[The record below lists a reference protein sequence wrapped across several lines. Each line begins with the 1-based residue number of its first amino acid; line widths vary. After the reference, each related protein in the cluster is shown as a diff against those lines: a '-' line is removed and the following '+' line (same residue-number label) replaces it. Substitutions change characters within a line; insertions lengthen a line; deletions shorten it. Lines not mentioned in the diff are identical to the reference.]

1 MKIGIIGTGAVGKTL
16 ATKLAERG
24 YPVLIANSRGPE
36 AVADSLGASIAE
48 VKPSSTLEVLDCD
61 LVILSVPWTKVPD
74 VLGSGGPK
82 DGRILVDAT
91 NIFLS
96 YPPHARV
103 DDLKGD
109 SGSEIVAR
117 LAPAARVV
125 KAFNTLAIATMFAP
139 LPKDTKRVLFVA
151 GDDASAVDPVAA
163 IIAGLGLIPI
173 PLGSLAHA
181 GRQMELGGPLSG
193 VELLALAEDAA

>member
-1 MKIGIIGTGAVGKTL
+1 MKVGIIGTGTVGKTL
-16 ATKLAERG
+16 ATKMAESG
-24 YPVLIANSRGPE
+24 YPVLLANSRGPE
-36 AVADSLGASIAE
+36 AVVDSLGASIAD
-48 VKPSSTLEVLDCD
+48 VIPSSTLEALGCD

-96 YPPHARV
+96 YPPNPSV

-125 KAFNTLAIATMFAP
+125 KVFNTLPVARMFAP
-139 LPKDTKRVLFVA
+139 PPKGTKRVLFVA
-151 GDDASAVDPVAA
+151 GDDAPAITPVAA
-163 IIAGLGLIPI
+163 LIADLGLHPV
-173 PLGSLAHA
+173 PLGSLAQA
-181 GRQMELGGPLSG
+181 GRQMELGGPPSG
-193 VELLALAEDAA
+193 LELLTPTKSAS

>member
-1 MKIGIIGTGAVGKTL
+1 MNIGIIGTGAVGKTL

-24 YPVLIANSRGPE
+24 YRVLVANSRGPE
-36 AVADSLGASIAE
+36 AVADSLGSSVAD
-48 VKPSSTLEVLDCD
+48 VTPSSTSEVLGCD

-74 VLGSGGPK
+74 VLRSGGPK

-96 YPPHARV
+96 YPPDARI
-103 DDLKGD
+103 DDLKGG

-117 LAPAARVV
+117 LAPEARVV
-125 KAFNTLAIATMFAP
+125 KAFNTLAFATMFAP
-139 LPKDTKRVLFVA
+139 LPKGTKRVLFLA
-151 GDDASAVDPVAA
+151 GDDASAVAPVAA
-163 IIAGLGLIPI
+163 LIADLGFLPVS
-173 PLGSLAHA
+173 LGSLAHA

-193 VELLALAEDAA
+193 LELLATADDAA